1 MSLVLEGIMDGNFIK
16 HRPVGRASLR
26 TSVYRYRP
34 GMIPIFSKEPVIF
47 NVQTWVFVCSARNH
61 QLYMTY
67 VLQSN
72 YGKVPYSRA

>member
-34 GMIPIFSKEPVIF
+34 GMIPIFSKEPVTF
-47 NVQTWVFVCSARNH
+47 NVLGYLS
-61 QLYMTY
+61 
-67 VLQSN
+67 VLHRTTSFT
-72 YGKVPYSRA
+72 